1 MKWLVEKHEWDYD
14 HAVYLA
20 YLLFTCLL
28 YLVSWLIEIVCDAN
42 LRTWIND
49 LELACKSKRS

>member
-1 MKWLVEKHEWDYD
+1 MKWLVEKHEWDHDY
-14 HAVYLA
+14 AVYFLFPFCTSLV
-20 YLLFTCLL
+20 YLF
-28 YLVSWLIEIVCDAN
+28 SWLIEIVFDVN